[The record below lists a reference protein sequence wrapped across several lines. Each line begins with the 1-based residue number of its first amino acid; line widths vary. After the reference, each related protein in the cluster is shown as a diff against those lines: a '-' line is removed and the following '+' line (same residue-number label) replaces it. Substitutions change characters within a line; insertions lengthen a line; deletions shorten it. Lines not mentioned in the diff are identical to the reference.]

1 MASLCPGIVHHLSG
15 PSMYA
20 PTPCSWDLP
29 RNLGNGRPRDMY
41 CLSGRQAILN
51 RRKSLSL
58 RIRVCHPYTR
68 IHVRLLGPC
77 FKTGRLQAIPPA
89 MPLAPQEG
97 LPVHTRLDTYN
108 KVKPLKDKTAG
119 KASPKRRTLDGPSY
133 ADLNR
138 FSRNNFTP
146 FDSLHR
152 VLFHLSLAVLVLYRS
167 LACI

>member
-1 MASLCPGIVHHLSG
+1 
-15 PSMYA
+15 MYA

-29 RNLGNGRPRDMY
+29 RNLGNGRTRDMY
-41 CLSGRQAILN
+41 CLSGHQAILN
-51 RRKSLSL
+51 HRKSLSL

-89 MPLAPQEG
+89 MSLTPQKG
-97 LPVHTRLDTYN
+97 LPVHTRLDIQ
-108 KVKPLKDKTAG
+108 VKSLRTRPLAKLVQ
-119 KASPKRRTLDGPSY
+119 SKRLDGPSY